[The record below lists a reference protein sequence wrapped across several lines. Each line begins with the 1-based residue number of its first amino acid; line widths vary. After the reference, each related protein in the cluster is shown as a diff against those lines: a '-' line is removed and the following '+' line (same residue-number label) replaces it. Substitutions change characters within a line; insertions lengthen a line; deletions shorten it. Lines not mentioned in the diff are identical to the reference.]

1 MVKVIFNF
9 KHHIATAQT
18 DIEIRMPIEHIPK
31 VGDDVC
37 FDFELAED
45 LDMLCQAAN
54 IQYLYDRNGLIHIIV
69 YLKDAEA

>member
-9 KHHIATAQT
+9 KHHIATDQEA
-18 DIEIRMPIEHIPK
+18 IEIKMPIEHIPK

-45 LDMLCQAAN
+45 IDLLCQAAN
-54 IQYLYDRNGLIHIIV
+54 IQYLYGNGGLKQITV
-69 YLKDAEA
+69 YLKDAEQ